1 MTTTLETFESGATRN
16 AVDYRY
22 DLMSRD
28 VTLLLLPK
36 HSPACALVKTLFA
49 YVDGRMSEGDVV
61 AAELGRLLGMSKVE
75 TAHLYAQAM
84 HEGAAKYG
92 ERNWEKGIPESNL
105 LNHALHH
112 LFQFVAGDTSEDHQ
126 SHLVW
131 NVLTLIHFR
140 LNRVKEEKQ

>member
-28 VTLLLLPK
+28 ITLLLLHK
-36 HSPACALVKTLFA
+36 HSPAFSLAKTLFA
-49 YVDGRMSEGDVV
+49 YVDGRISEGDFV
-61 AAELGRLLGMSKVE
+61 AAELGRLLSLSKIE

-112 LFQFVAGDTSEDHQ
+112 LFKCVAGDASEDHR

-140 LNRVKEEKQ
+140 LNRVKEVEQ